1 MSKILSKTA
10 KRFTRGSQPGRANVS
25 AERYRKGHK
34 KFGGRKKGVQNV
46 LTRELKETIINA
58 AVRLGADGKGEGGL
72 EGYLMML
79 GREEKRTF
87 GMLLRAVLPMQV
99 NASVTTTV
107 NVKYKTLEEASEEAR
122 KLGLPE
128 RRVYELTDFRRIE
141 DEQVEHPPAA

>member
-1 MSKILSKTA
+1 MGTTA
-10 KRFTRGSQPGRANVS
+10 KRLTRGSQPARANVS
-25 AERYRKGHK
+25 AGRYRKGHK

-46 LTRELKETIINA
+46 LTRELKEAIINA

-107 NVKYKTLEEASEEAR
+107 NAKYKTLEEASEAAR

-128 RRVYELTDFRRIE
+128 RRIFELKDYRRI
-141 DEQVEHPPAA
+141 DDGRDDA